1 MTINL
6 YSTGDRYHIH
16 RNTVTVITLVDTLPI
31 KWTVHE
37 GEYIYLDFKGNRT
50 FY

>member
-1 MTINL
+1 M
-6 YSTGDRYHIH
+6 
-16 RNTVTVITLVDTLPI
+16 VIGITFIGTLVDTLPI

-37 GEYIYLDFKGNRT
+37 GEYIYLDCKGNRT